1 MTISRDIIEKAIQG
15 VEAKKL
21 TEQEMYIEQ
30 LEKKIESLE
39 TISREILD
47 ERDFIRLFG
56 HQYYGDKGK
65 DNE

>member
-30 LEKKIESLE
+30 LEKKIEYLNQDVKE
-39 TISREILD
+39 LG
-47 ERDFIRLFG
+47 ERN
-56 HQYYGDKGK
+56 K
-65 DNE
+65 

>member
-1 MTISRDIIEKAIQG
+1 MTIPKDIIERAIQG
-15 VEAKKL
+15 IEAKKL

-47 ERDFIRLFG
+47 ERDLF
-56 HQYYGDKGK
+56 
-65 DNE
+65 NEQKI

>member
-1 MTISRDIIEKAIQG
+1 MTISRDIIEKD
-15 VEAKKL
+15 KKL

-56 HQYYGDKGK
+56 HQYYKNTK
-65 DNE
+65 K